1 MTYNLHLLEH
11 RTRSFQGD
19 SEIKMS
25 ASIFNFREFYF
36 QSEKSKIS
44 DSSDDDDGD
53 DDDDD
58 DDADNDD
65 VDTDDL

>member
-11 RTRSFQGD
+11 RTQSFQGE
-19 SEIKMS
+19 SGIKMS

-36 QSEKSKIS
+36 RSEKSKIS
-44 DSSDDDDGD
+44 DSSDVV
-53 DDDDD
+53 DDD